1 MQFLATTKMADVIHH
16 NYLLLSVLNRF
27 NVHLGFGDKTIEEV
41 CSEQNVNVDFFL
53 EIINSFHDQDY
64 FPKSHLQAFPIK
76 LIIDYIKKSHSYYL
90 DYKIPQI
97 ERMIHA
103 LTEDAT
109 TSKKQLELL
118 EKFFSEYKLELI
130 THIQDEEN
138 RVYPYVLAIDNAL
151 QSGNI
156 EASHFQMISQNSIN
170 FFADEHNNMED
181 KLFDLK
187 NIIIKYIPP
196 ASNYTLTNS
205 LLIELFRLERDL
217 NDHARIEDKILV
229 PKVQQVENEIL
240 KLKV

>member
-1 MQFLATTKMADVIHH
+1 MQFLTTTKMADVIHH

-27 NVHLGFGDKTIEEV
+27 DIRLGFGDKTIEEV
-41 CSEQNVNVDFFL
+41 CNKQNVNVNFFL

-64 FPKSHLQAFPIK
+64 FPRSQLQAFPIK

-90 DYKIPQI
+90 DFKMPQI

-109 TSKKQLELL
+109 ASKKQLELI
-118 EKFFSEYKLELI
+118 EKFFSEYKEELI
-130 THIQDEEN
+130 AHIQDEEN
-138 RVYPYVLAIDNAL
+138 RVYPYVLAIDNAF
-151 QSGNI
+151 QSDCI
-156 EASHFQMISQNSIN
+156 EPSHVQMVTENSIN
-170 FFADEHNNMED
+170 FFADAHNNMED
-181 KLFDLK
+181 KLYDLK

-196 ASNYTLTNS
+196 ATDYTLTNS

-240 KLKV
+240 KIKK